1 MKKIKKALLILST
14 TLLIIYALYLIAYFC
29 LFNNK
34 LIKNIFIISIPF
46 ILLLEMLILLSVIKK
61 EHKKIVNFNNIIG
74 NTFKEGIVVYDVSL
88 KKPTYA
94 SPNLI
99 DILGVSSADILSLNN
114 LTFKPNVD
122 LVSEITNFMVKRPSE
137 ADELNLNFINSKTK
151 KLVNI
156 NFRIVNLNQ
165 SGSNMYAIIISDLTK
180 QYNDTLLLSKQVT
193 KEQENAHKMKQI
205 LSKVSHEIRTPLNA
219 VIGMNQ
225 MVLDYLA
232 EDNDKKTLECCQNV
246 YKSGEYL
253 YSVINNI
260 LDYTKIDNGKMSISR
275 EEFLL
280 NDIFDEVYNILKSQI
295 DDKKINYVLNMPEVN
310 PKIVSDKLKITQ
322 IIINLVSNA
331 IKYNHINGNIDVSLK
346 YHYIESYKIKT
357 QIVVSDDGIGMSDDF
372 VKMLF
377 TPFAQEHRQQTIP
390 STGLGLVITKGLVE
404 LLDGRISVKSRIN
417 KGSSFKVEFIFD
429 TSNKQDLKLETN
441 ELSLEGLKCL
451 VAEDNVINA
460 QICKH
465 FLESMGIEA
474 CMTEDGDELCDKFFT
489 TQDFYFDFILMDVQ
503 MPKLNGYDATR
514 KIRKSARDDRNIPII
529 AFTADAYDDDVK
541 KTILSG
547 MDGHVSKPVSK
558 ESLRETITTTI
569 LKCSYKK

>member
-29 LFNNK
+29 LFDNK

-232 EDNDKKTLECCQNV
+232 EDNDKKALECYQNV

-541 KTILSG
+541 KAILSG

>member
-232 EDNDKKTLECCQNV
+232 EDNDKKALECYQNV

-541 KTILSG
+541 KAILSG

>member
-114 LTFKPNVD
+114 LIFKPNVD

-137 ADELNLNFINSKTK
+137 ADELNLNFINSKTN

-156 NFRIVNLNQ
+156 NFRIVHLNQ

-225 MVLDYLA
+225 MALDYLA
-232 EDNDKKTLECCQNV
+232 EDNDKKALECCQNV

-280 NDIFDEVYNILKSQI
+280 NDVFDEVYNILKSQI
-295 DDKKINYVLNMPEVN
+295 DDKKINYVLNMPEAN
-310 PKIVSDKLKITQ
+310 PQIVSDKLKITQ

-346 YHYIESYKIKT
+346 YHYIEPYKIKA

-372 VKMLF
+372 VKKLF

-417 KGSSFKVEFIFD
+417 KGSSFKIEFIFD
-429 TSNKQDLKLETN
+429 TSNKQDLKLETK
-441 ELSLEGLKCL
+441 ELSLDGLKCL
-451 VAEDNVINA
+451 VAEDNAINA

-474 CMTEDGDELCDKFFT
+474 CMTEDGEEVCDRFLQHKIFLL
-489 TQDFYFDFILMDVQ
+489 IL
-503 MPKLNGYDATR
+503 
-514 KIRKSARDDRNIPII
+514 
-529 AFTADAYDDDVK
+529 F
-541 KTILSG
+541 
-547 MDGHVSKPVSK
+547 
-558 ESLRETITTTI
+558 
-569 LKCSYKK
+569 

>member
-29 LFNNK
+29 LFDNK

-114 LTFKPNVD
+114 LIFKPNVD
-122 LVSEITNFMVKRPSE
+122 LVSEITNFMVQRPSE
-137 ADELNLNFINSKTK
+137 ADELNLNFINSKTN

-156 NFRIVNLNQ
+156 NFRIVHLNQ

-225 MVLDYLA
+225 MALDYLA
-232 EDNDKKTLECCQNV
+232 EDNDKKALECCQNV

-280 NDIFDEVYNILKSQI
+280 NDVFDEVYNILKSQI
-295 DDKKINYVLNMPEVN
+295 DDKKINYVLNMPEAN
-310 PKIVSDKLKITQ
+310 PQIVSDKLKITQ

-346 YHYIESYKIKT
+346 YHYIEPYKIKA

-372 VKMLF
+372 VKKLF

-417 KGSSFKVEFIFD
+417 KGSSFKIEFIFD
-429 TSNKQDLKLETN
+429 TSNKQDLKLETK
-441 ELSLEGLKCL
+441 ELSLDGLKCL
-451 VAEDNVINA
+451 VAEDNAINA

-474 CMTEDGDELCDKFFT
+474 CMTEDGEEVCDSFFT
-489 TQDFYFDFILMDVQ
+489 TQDFSFDFILMDVQ

-541 KTILSG
+541 KAILSG

>member
-29 LFNNK
+29 LFDNK

-156 NFRIVNLNQ
+156 NFRIVHLNQ

-225 MVLDYLA
+225 MALDYLA
-232 EDNDKKTLECCQNV
+232 EDNDKKALECCQNV

-280 NDIFDEVYNILKSQI
+280 NDVFDEVYNILKSQI
-295 DDKKINYVLNMPEVN
+295 DDKKINYVLNMPEAN
-310 PKIVSDKLKITQ
+310 PQIVSDKLKITQ

-346 YHYIESYKIKT
+346 YHYIEPYKIKA

-474 CMTEDGDELCDKFFT
+474 CMTEDGEEVCDRFFT
-489 TQDFYFDFILMDVQ
+489 TQDFSFDFILMDVQ

-541 KTILSG
+541 KAILSG

>member
-232 EDNDKKTLECCQNV
+232 EDNDKKVLECCQNV

-489 TQDFYFDFILMDVQ
+489 TQDFSFDFILMDVQ

-541 KTILSG
+541 KAILSG

>member
-232 EDNDKKTLECCQNV
+232 EDNDKKALECCKNV

-541 KTILSG
+541 KAILSG

>member
-1 MKKIKKALLILST
+1 M
-14 TLLIIYALYLIAYFC
+14 
-29 LFNNK
+29 
-34 LIKNIFIISIPF
+34 
-46 ILLLEMLILLSVIKK
+46 SV
-61 EHKKIVNFNNIIG
+61 
-74 NTFKEGIVVYDVSL
+74 
-88 KKPTYA
+88 
-94 SPNLI
+94 
-99 DILGVSSADILSLNN
+99 
-114 LTFKPNVD
+114 
-122 LVSEITNFMVKRPSE
+122 
-137 ADELNLNFINSKTK
+137 
-151 KLVNI
+151 
-156 NFRIVNLNQ
+156 
-165 SGSNMYAIIISDLTK
+165 
-180 QYNDTLLLSKQVT
+180 
-193 KEQENAHKMKQI
+193 
-205 LSKVSHEIRTPLNA
+205 
-219 VIGMNQ
+219 
-225 MVLDYLA
+225 
-232 EDNDKKTLECCQNV
+232 
-246 YKSGEYL
+246 
-253 YSVINNI
+253 
-260 LDYTKIDNGKMSISR
+260 SR

-489 TQDFYFDFILMDVQ
+489 TQDFSFDFILMDVQ

-514 KIRKSARDDRNIPII
+514 KIRKSA
-529 AFTADAYDDDVK
+529 
-541 KTILSG
+541 
-547 MDGHVSKPVSK
+547 
-558 ESLRETITTTI
+558 
-569 LKCSYKK
+569 